1 MTLNELNLIRRVLN
15 LDYINSYDRLQAVSI
30 VDREIKLKTMDPRKK
45 DEERTVD
52 GDVII
57 CRNNEGRDSESK
69 G

>member
-15 LDYINSYDRLQAVSI
+15 LDYFNSYDRLQAVSI

-57 CRNNEGRDSESK
+57 CRNNEGRDNKPE